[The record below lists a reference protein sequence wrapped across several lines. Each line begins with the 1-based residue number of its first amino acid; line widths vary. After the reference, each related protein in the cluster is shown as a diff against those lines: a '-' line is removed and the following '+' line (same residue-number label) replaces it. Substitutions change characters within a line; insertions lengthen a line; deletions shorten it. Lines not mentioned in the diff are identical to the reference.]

1 MIPTLRFQFI
11 GWCMLILFLPGS
23 LVAQSWEV
31 VKEQDGIRIFTRQE
45 TGKSLKAYKGMA
57 TIMAPADKVF
67 SLIEDVNNTDW
78 WDPNL
83 SEIKVLAYE
92 KNKSARYYLVFD
104 SPWPVSDRDLFVNVS
119 VSIDK
124 ARGIYKITAL
134 PLAGSPPEVKDRVRI
149 RDYRQTWTISS
160 AGQNAANVVIEG
172 YVDPDG
178 NIPVLFANLLSVQ
191 SPYQAI
197 LGVKQRLERK

>member
-1 MIPTLRFQFI
+1 MVPKLRILISGWGMI
-11 GWCMLILFLPGS
+11 ILLFPGL

-67 SLIEDVNNTDW
+67 SMIEDVNNTDW

-119 VSIDK
+119 VRIDK
-124 ARGIYKITAL
+124 VKGIYKITAI
-134 PLAGSPPEVKDRVRI
+134 PLAGSSPEVKDRVRI
-149 RDYRQTWTISS
+149 RDYRQTWSITS
-160 AGQNAANVVIEG
+160 AGENLTHVVIEG